1 MIVRF
6 SNGALPPG
14 GSLRGAV
21 GMRNTSGNRR
31 FYIAPMDVVTLDRVI
46 VAAGQGVTPG
56 PRMYEGI
63 IGLAG
68 QQPYRN
74 GLADGGAMGAW
85 STPESAYELYVG
97 TLNINGAPGF
107 YYSGYVQALAIYSSS
122 LSPAQMTAVTE
133 AMNYFDNTLPSSI
146 PTVAAAIGPLSTA
159 GTNTQISGTAAD
171 LTNIVSKV
179 EISIKKDGNANAC
192 LNSEQT
198 AFDSVCPRWHL
209 TSGTKSWS
217 GTFADI
223 LFLQDAN
230 YEVSSRATDNGGNLQ
245 ENLGVANFTWND
257 GM

>member
-1 MIVRF
+1 
-6 SNGALPPG
+6 
-14 GSLRGAV
+14 
-21 GMRNTSGNRR
+21 
-31 FYIAPMDVVTLDRVI
+31 
-46 VAAGQGVTPG
+46 
-56 PRMYEGI
+56 
-63 IGLAG
+63 
-68 QQPYRN
+68 
-74 GLADGGAMGAW
+74 
-85 STPESAYELYVG
+85 
-97 TLNINGAPGF
+97 
-107 YYSGYVQALAIYSSS
+107 
-122 LSPAQMTAVTE
+122 
-133 AMNYFDNTLPSSI
+133 MNYFDNTLPSSI